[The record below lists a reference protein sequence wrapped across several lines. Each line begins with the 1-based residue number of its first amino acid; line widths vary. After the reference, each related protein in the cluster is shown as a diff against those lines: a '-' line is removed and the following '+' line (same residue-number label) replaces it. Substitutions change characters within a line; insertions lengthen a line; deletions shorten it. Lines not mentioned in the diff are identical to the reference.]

1 MMSIML
7 FPSTVETAVRKERQ
21 MSSESG
27 TAVVTGASSGI
38 GSVYADRLASR
49 GYDLLL
55 AARRVDRLEQRAA
68 ELRRRYGIRVEI
80 AGVDLGKGE
89 DLERFA
95 RRLREDEKVTLLVNN
110 AGLANMSSLVQL
122 TPAKAQEEINVNVT
136 AVVQLSLAVL
146 PRFAA
151 KSAGTLINISSVLS
165 IFALP
170 ISTTYSSTK
179 AFVTLFTQGL
189 QQEFKDTGIRIQ
201 AVLPATTAT
210 DIWDKLGGVSKLD
223 PATVMSA
230 EACVDAALA
239 GLDAGELVTLT
250 SLEQD
255 GLWNDLE
262 RARMAIRAVVN
273 TGTPATRYGLRT

>member
-1 MMSIML
+1 M
-7 FPSTVETAVRKERQ
+7 EGAA
-21 MSSESG
+21 MSSKLG

-38 GSVYADRLASR
+38 GSVYAERLASR

-68 ELRRRYGIRVEI
+68 ELRRRYGVLVEI
-80 AGVDLGKGE
+80 AGVDLGKSE

-95 RRLREDEKVTLLVNN
+95 QRLREDEKVTLLVNN
-110 AGLANMSSLVQL
+110 AGLANMSSALQL

-165 IFALP
+165 IFAVP
-170 ISTTYSSTK
+170 MSTTYSGTK

-189 QQEFKDTGIRIQ
+189 QQEFKDASIRIQ
-201 AVLPATTAT
+201 AVLPAITAT
-210 DIWDKLGGVSKLD
+210 EIWDKLGGLSKLD
-223 PATVMSA
+223 PATVMST

-239 GLDAGELVTLT
+239 GLDAGELVTFT

-255 GLWNDLE
+255 ALWNDLE
-262 RARMAIRAVVN
+262 RAQMAIRAAVN
-273 TGTPATRYGLRT
+273 TGTPATRYGVRT